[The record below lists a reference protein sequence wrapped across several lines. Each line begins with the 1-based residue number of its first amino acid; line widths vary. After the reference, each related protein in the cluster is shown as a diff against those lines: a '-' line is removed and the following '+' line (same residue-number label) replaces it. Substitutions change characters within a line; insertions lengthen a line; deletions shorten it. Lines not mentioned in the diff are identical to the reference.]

1 MFLSFVMNGLVLLFF
16 ILYSLSIGDP
26 GFRSLY
32 LHILNSVQVNLQF
45 LHVRKGCIIFFNQST
60 ENWFQKSKI
69 SKKIC
74 AIYVLIRITPDV
86 SISIVSVC
94 DATFHIIPKNVSAF
108 FCWCVGNPAI
118 FSSRT
123 RYE

>member
-1 MFLSFVMNGLVLLFF
+1 MFLSFVMNGLVLLFS

-26 GFRSLY
+26 GFHFLY
-32 LHILNSVQVNLQF
+32 LHILNNVQVNLQF
-45 LHVRKGCIIFFNQST
+45 YMSGKDVSFFVNQST

-94 DATFHIIPKNVSAF
+94 AATIHIIPENLSAF
-108 FCWCVGNPAI
+108 FCWCIGKI
-118 FSSRT
+118 FSSQT